1 MAGLFE
7 GIRSRFNRG
16 NIRNTE
22 DVKRNE
28 AMSGDATK
36 LSDYDVYKIINNLRD
51 TNNSYKQKYAEY
63 DEMSH
68 DDIIGSAL
76 ELYADD
82 STQMDTDTSRRITVV
97 SKSGVNLRKDIE
109 SFLESINADSRIWD
123 WAYQTATYGDFYLKV
138 VRDKK
143 GQILYLEEEDDPSSI
158 LDLFYMGV
166 RVNYAREV
174 PEEERTTQT
183 IRNNQLEYEF
193 HDRDQYVHF
202 MIRSTDKSD
211 KFYVEVT
218 DPGTDKMEVRKYKVV
233 RGTSMID
240 KARTSHRILT
250 LLEDSLLAARIAK
263 AEYFRIYNVE
273 VGANATPQDSRKAIA
288 RVKNLFDSKPR
299 MDMRKGTYVSSKQ
312 LRPIGDPIFN
322 PVREGKGSIDHT
334 EVGGEFEVK
343 SIVDIDYF
351 KDKKFSA
358 LKVPKALLGF
368 EDGNLAGGLGDTT
381 ATLQDMRYARSVKKV
396 SSAVAQGIK
405 DIVNLWLKSLG
416 RDNDVDQFEIVLTS
430 PSSSEELMRLKE
442 LELRVDTATKV
453 LELSR
458 DFSDFVD
465 LPKLTKDLLGLFAE
479 YPQLQDVLSDAYGDA
494 SKRWMEERGEEEEL
508 QEEVPKEMSG
518 SEIIAKVLEDP
529 ELLAKIVSM
538 NTTLSHDDKPEDSG
552 KSEENKSKSSKGE
565 GEDVEGRDG
574 K

>member
-7 GIRSRFNRG
+7 GIRSKFNRG
-16 NIRNTE
+16 SLKNTE
-22 DVKRNE
+22 VTKRNE
-28 AMSGDATK
+28 AMSGDATR

-51 TNNSYKQKYAEY
+51 TNNSYKDKYAEY
-63 DEMSH
+63 EEMSR

-97 SKSGVNLRKDIE
+97 SKSVNLRKDIE
-109 SFLESINADSRIWD
+109 AFLESINADSRIWD
-123 WAYQTATYGDFYLKV
+123 WAFQTSTYGDFYLKV
-138 VRDKK
+138 VRDAK
-143 GQILYLEEEDDPSSI
+143 GKILYLEEEDDPSSL
-158 LDLFYMGV
+158 LDLHYMGV

-174 PEEERTTQT
+174 PEEERSTQT

-193 HDRDQYVHF
+193 YKPDDYVHF

-218 DPGTDKMEVRKYKVV
+218 DPSTDKMEVRKYKVV

-368 EDGNLAGGLGDTT
+368 EDGNLSGGLGDTT

-405 DIVNLWLKSLG
+405 DIVNLWLSSLG
-416 RDNDVDQFEIVLTS
+416 RQNDIDQFEIVLTS

-479 YPQLQDVLSDAYGDA
+479 YPQLQEILGNAYGDA
-494 SKRWMEERGEEEEL
+494 SKRWMDEKGEEPMGTE
-508 QEEVPKEMSG
+508 PHEMSS
-518 SEIIAKVLEDP
+518 SEIMAKVLDDP

-538 NTTLSHDDKPEDSG
+538 STTLSHDDKEDSYKY
-552 KSEENKSKSSKGE
+552 KSEDETKSGKGE
-565 GEDVEGRDG
+565 GEDVDSTD